1 MNEQE
6 LLACWEMLHKGVG
19 REKEDDGS
27 LLRCPRKRERSP
39 RWKAGCLISLSIYYK
54 RQAQGYWASQNAT
67 GDFSNIPMRLELQ
80 TLHEG
85 DGAESSDLL
94 PSVPAA
100 TFSLTLDF
108 K

>member
-1 MNEQE
+1 MM
-6 LLACWEMLHKGVG
+6 AHCSGVQG
-19 REKEDDGS
+19 RENAA
-27 LLRCPRKRERSP
+27 L
-39 RWKAGCLISLSIYYK
+39 AGRQVVSSLSAHITK
-54 RQAQGYWASQNAT
+54 DKPKGIVCSQNAT